1 VTLFLLNLLL
11 ALVWAMAV
19 GRFTVPQLL
28 LGYVLGFLVLAT
40 RSSHSGAR
48 HSTADASCVGLRF
61 IAFFF
66 VELLL
71 SSLQI
76 AYDSLTPRLRAT
88 PRIIAVPL
96 DAATE
101 TEITLLANFLTLTP
115 GTLSLDISADRR
127 TLYVHAMYARDRQTF
142 LTEVK
147 RGLEARLLEV
157 LR

>member
-1 VTLFLLNLLL
+1 MTLFLLNLLL

-40 RSSHSGAR
+40 LEALWGTAQYSGR
-48 HSTADASCVGLRF
+48 ILRGLRF

-96 DAATE
+96 DAATD

-142 LTEVK
+142 LNEVK
-147 RGLEARLLEV
+147 RDLEARLLEV